1 MSLDSIQDSYFGC
14 AESPVH
20 IPENYKLS
28 QIPPYKSATLRLVSQ
43 IAGPGTITS
52 RADGLGVDENPT
64 ASFSMNGVQ
73 YNLRECLLMLGG
85 AHRLAGRPSPCVAE
99 LAVYFTSIDDGRTSV
114 CLCLPIDVGVGA
126 ANKYFATLGESTF
139 KGRPTL
145 GSIVPASAQF
155 LVYRG
160 ADLRGRTAS
169 SSQPRAFCDPVRTI
183 TTYYVCMTPI
193 MMAGPDYQRLVD
205 RAGKGLVGPPKP
217 LAPLPQSRI
226 TQLCSLV
233 NGIALSAAPPLKG
246 AVGSS
251 ATPGDPGI
259 PTAAMKCYRLNPD
272 RDIVNGK
279 IYVGGKGVPFNPA
292 SDSNSDIDIAG
303 DEPTIKPG
311 DIQRWIGII
320 VGVVVG
326 ILLCAFIAVK
336 LYGTTF
342 TNYFGVQN
350 LYKSPVSAVALTSAF
365 PTIKLPT
372 ICPPAAATAVAAT
385 AATVVADAAKA
396 TTTTT
401 A

>member
-43 IAGPGTITS
+43 IAGPGTITP

-73 YNLRECLLMLGG
+73 YNLRECVLMLGG

-99 LAVYFTSIDDGRTSV
+99 LAVYFTSVDDGRTSV

-169 SSQPRAFCDPVRTI
+169 SSQPRSFCDPVRTI

-193 MMAGPDYQRLVD
+193 LMAAPDYQRLKT

-233 NGIALSAAPPLKG
+233 NGIALVAAPPLKG
-246 AVGSS
+246 AVGAVGAVGS

-279 IYVGGKGVPFNPA
+279 IYVGGKGVPFNPG
-292 SDSNSDIDIAG
+292 SDSDIDIAG

-320 VGVVVG
+320 IGVVVG

-350 LYKSPVSAVALTSAF
+350 LYKSPVSAAALTSAF

-372 ICPPAAATAVAAT
+372 ICPEPTAAATAVAAAKA
-385 AATVVADAAKA
+385 AATA
-396 TTTTT
+396 TT